1 MAVPPPRTENGV
13 TVGTTTKKE
22 LVDRIADLTGMR
34 RTDVRDI
41 VQLFLDGMVEEL
53 ADGNRLEFRD
63 FGVFEVKHR
72 AARIAQNPKTLEPV
86 PVPERSAIR
95 FKAGRLMKMAM
106 EDPTAFEASFG
117 DRRLSRVV
125 PVPATAEVEVPGT
138 AGRQAEIKPL
148 ASAKK
153 KSVQPKSNG

>member
-1 MAVPPPRTENGV
+1 
-13 TVGTTTKKE
+13 
-22 LVDRIADLTGMR
+22 
-34 RTDVRDI
+34 
-41 VQLFLDGMVEEL
+41 VEEL

-117 DRRLSRVV
+117 DRRLSRVA

-153 KSVQPKSNG
+153 KPVQPKSNG

>member
-106 EDPTAFEASFG
+106 EDPTSPPRCTTSAG
-117 DRRLSRVV
+117 TRLV
-125 PVPATAEVEVPGT
+125 
-138 AGRQAEIKPL
+138 KL
-148 ASAKK
+148 FLKK
-153 KSVQPKSNG
+153 HILSCLKLLVQLLFSLNFLVLKSVKMQGILFC

>member
-106 EDPTAFEASFG
+106 EDPNAFEASFG
-117 DRRLSRVV
+117 DRRLSRA
-125 PVPATAEVEVPGT
+125 VPATAEVEVTG
-138 AGRQAEIKPL
+138 AGRQAEVKPL
-148 ASAKK
+148 ASTSKK
-153 KSVQPKSNG
+153 PVQPKSNG

>member
-72 AARIAQNPKTLEPV
+72 AARIA
-86 PVPERSAIR
+86 
-95 FKAGRLMKMAM
+95 
-106 EDPTAFEASFG
+106 
-117 DRRLSRVV
+117 
-125 PVPATAEVEVPGT
+125 
-138 AGRQAEIKPL
+138 KPQD
-148 ASAKK
+148 S
-153 KSVQPKSNG
+153 

>member
-1 MAVPPPRTENGV
+1 MAVLPPRTENGV

-86 PVPERSAIR
+86 PVPERSAVR

-106 EDPTAFEASFG
+106 EDPTGFEASFG
-117 DRRLSRVV
+117 PRRLSRV
-125 PVPATAEVEVPGT
+125 AAAEIEVPG
-138 AGRQAEIKPL
+138 AGGRQTEVKPL
-148 ASAKK
+148 TSADNKQ
-153 KSVQPKSNG
+153 VKSNSKG

>member
-1 MAVPPPRTENGV
+1 M
-13 TVGTTTKKE
+13 GTTTKKE

-106 EDPTAFEASFG
+106 EDPNAFEASFG
-117 DRRLSRVV
+117 DRRLSRA
-125 PVPATAEVEVPGT
+125 VPATAEVEVTG
-138 AGRQAEIKPL
+138 AGRQAEVKPL
-148 ASAKK
+148 ASTSKK
-153 KSVQPKSNG
+153 PVQPKSNG

>member
-53 ADGNRLEFRD
+53 ADGNRLEFRA
-63 FGVFEVKHR
+63 VSYTHL
-72 AARIAQNPKTLEPV
+72 TL
-86 PVPERSAIR
+86 
-95 FKAGRLMKMAM
+95 
-106 EDPTAFEASFG
+106 PTT
-117 DRRLSRVV
+117 V
-125 PVPATAEVEVPGT
+125 
-138 AGRQAEIKPL
+138 
-148 ASAKK
+148 
-153 KSVQPKSNG
+153 SV